1 VRQKAKN
8 QNILLGAFLGIVIV
22 AGVPAGVLAQSSPVV
37 VSPSAQ
43 LEEAK
48 KLEREATELYQQGK
62 YDEAIILVKQIL
74 EIREKAL
81 GPNHPAVAASLNN
94 LAELYRNQ
102 GNYAEAEPL
111 FQQSLAIV
119 EKAFGPEHPLVAG
132 ILQNLAELY
141 LNQGNYAEAESFLKR
156 SQAIREKA
164 LSPELSDIE

>member
-1 VRQKAKN
+1 MRQKANN
-8 QNILLGAFLGIVIV
+8 QNILLGAVLGIVLV

-48 KLEREATELYQQGK
+48 KLDREATKLYQQGK
-62 YDEAIILVKQIL
+62 YEEAIPLVKRIL

-81 GPNHPAVAASLNN
+81 GPDHLDVAASFNN
-94 LAELYRNQ
+94 LAELYRRQ
-102 GNYAEAEPL
+102 ENYAEAELL

-119 EKAFGPEHPLVAG
+119 EKILGPEHPLAAG
-132 ILQNLAELY
+132 ILYNLAELH
-141 LNQGNYAEAESFLKR
+141 LNQGNYAEAESLFQR

-164 LSPELSDIE
+164 LEPNHPDIK